1 MIISAIKSKDVSDK
15 RSVLHPETIK
25 NLISKGIE
33 IIFESGIGDGIYVSD
48 QTFIDLGA
56 KPTSRESCF
65 SDAEI
70 ILTPSPINDHEVKLI
85 GSGKT
90 LMGMVSPFE
99 NQELLKNLCDSN
111 INLVSMELSLIHI

>member
-33 IIFESGIGDGIYVSD
+33 IIFESGIGDGIHVGD

-56 KPTSRESCF
+56 KPVSRESCF

-70 ILTPSPINDHEVKLI
+70 ILTPSPIDDHEAKLI
-85 GSGKT
+85 GGGKT
-90 LMGMVSPFE
+90 LMGMVNPFD
-99 NQELLKNLCDSN
+99 NQELFINLFVSN
-111 INLVSMELSLIHI
+111 INLVSM